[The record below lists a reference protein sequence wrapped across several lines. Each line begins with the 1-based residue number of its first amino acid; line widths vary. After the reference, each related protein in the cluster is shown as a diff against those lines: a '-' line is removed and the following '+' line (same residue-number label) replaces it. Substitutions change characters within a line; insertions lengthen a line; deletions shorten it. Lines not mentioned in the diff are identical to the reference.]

1 MLLVGVCGGI
11 AAYKSCELVRLLVR
25 AGHDVQV
32 IQTAAATRFVGPVTF
47 AGLSRRP
54 VLTDGDDAVFPHLD
68 ASRDA
73 ELLCIAPLTANHLAR
88 LAHGTADTLLAQT
101 ALAFRGPLVVAPAMN
116 VRMWQALATQANIAL
131 LAARGA
137 EVIGPAVGE
146 LAEGE
151 VGAGRMSEPD
161 EIAAAITRRLDAA
174 GALRGTRVLV
184 TAGGTREPID
194 AVRYVG
200 NRSSG
205 RMGVA
210 LAEEAA
216 ARGADVTL
224 VLAAAAVEPP
234 AALPTVRV
242 ESADELRAAT
252 HAAAE
257 RADVVV
263 MAAAVADYRPAEPLA
278 GKRAKDGRPWTLAL
292 EPTADVLAE
301 LGARRRPGQVLV
313 GFAAEHGA
321 GGEERAGA
329 KLARKGVDMIVLND
343 VSRPGVGFD
352 AADNELTLITADGA
366 IAVGRRSKRAC
377 AAAVWDAVAAL
388 PAAARPEPTR
398 RNRSAS
404 STV

>member
-234 AALPTVRV
+234 PALPTVRV

-257 RADVVV
+257 RADVDV

-278 GKRAKDGRPWTLAL
+278 GKRARTAGRGRSRSSRP
-292 EPTADVLAE
+292 PTSSPSSA
-301 LGARRRPGQVLV
+301 P
-313 GFAAEHGA
+313 A
-321 GGEERAGA
+321 GGPGRCSSGSPPST
-329 KLARKGVDMIVLND
+329 AR
-343 VSRPGVGFD
+343 
-352 AADNELTLITADGA
+352 
-366 IAVGRRSKRAC
+366 
-377 AAAVWDAVAAL
+377 
-388 PAAARPEPTR
+388 AARSGRAPSSPGR
-398 RNRSAS
+398 AS
-404 STV
+404 T